1 MGWQDVLKK
10 EGDKINS
17 DYKTGKGYRN
27 ASPEKRKRIDE
38 QVGQYNKKQSSLKVK
53 QYQAMLRMT
62 VGKHGKDSEQ
72 VEELGLKFM
81 KTKPSEEELDEI
93 MDYFESL
100 EDKPEE
106 KTPMDELREKQKRA
120 KAELDSKRDKL

>member
-1 MGWQDVLKK
+1 MSWQEILK
-10 EGDKINS
+10 G
-17 DYKTGKGYRN
+17 
-27 ASPEKRKRIDE
+27 
-38 QVGQYNKKQSSLKVK
+38 SSLKVK

-62 VGKHGKDSEQ
+62 VGKHGKDSKQ
-72 VEELGLKFM
+72 VEKLGLKFM

-106 KTPMDELREKQKRA
+106 KNPMDELREKQKRA
-120 KAELDSKRDKL
+120 KAELDSKRDR